1 METKIIG
8 KFNPFKEEMFQVMKL
23 DGSLNNDFMPELSDD
38 ELKEMYKNMVMM
50 RMVDDKAVKL
60 QRQGRMGTYPSIKGQ
75 EACQIGAG
83 FASDPGVDFVV
94 PAFRETAAMWMGGVT
109 VAQIY
114 AYWMGMEEGSFFN
127 EGVNVLP
134 VSIPVGSQII
144 HGAGIGW
151 GLRLKGSEGVALTY
165 FGDGATSEGSFHEG
179 LNFASRF
186 NSHTVFLCQNNQYGI
201 STSRQIQTKSKTLA
215 QKAYSYAMDG
225 VLVDGND
232 ILAVY
237 AACSEAVSLAREGR
251 PVLLELYTYRMSDHT
266 TADDA
271 SRYRPEGELEEWE
284 KKDPILRFKNYLEG
298 RGLWD
303 QKFDESVLAEGEK
316 LVVEGVEGANKMVS
330 NVDVLSMFDY
340 LYAEKDARLLSQRE
354 DLSKYL
360 DKKE

>member
-8 KFNPFKEEMFQVMKL
+8 KFNPFKEEMFQVLKL
-23 DGSLNNDFMPELSDD
+23 DGSLNEEFLPELSDD

-50 RMVDDKAVKL
+50 RMVDEKAVKL

-75 EACQIGAG
+75 EACQVGSV
-83 FASDPGVDFVV
+83 FAADPSIDWVV
-94 PAFRETAAMWMGGVT
+94 PAFRETAAMWMGGVS

-114 AYWMGMEEGSFFN
+114 AYWMGLEEGSFFD

-151 GLRLKGSEGVALTY
+151 GMRLKGEEGVALTY

-186 NSHTVFLCQNNQYGI
+186 NTNTVFLCQNNQYAI
-201 STSRQIQTKSKTLA
+201 SVSRQIQTKSKTLA

-225 VLVDGND
+225 ILVDGND

-237 AACSEAVSLAREGR
+237 AACEEAMELARKGT
-251 PVLLELYTYRMSDHT
+251 PVLLELYTYRLSDHT
-266 TADDA
+266 TADDSA
-271 SRYRPEGELEEWE
+271 RYRPEGELEEWE
-284 KKDPILRFKNYLEG
+284 KKDPILRFKKFLVD
-298 RGLWD
+298 RGLWS
-303 QKFDESVLAEGEK
+303 DEFEMEVKAAGGK
-316 LVVEGVEGANKMVS
+316 LVEEGIEGAKKMVEEHKTL
-330 NVDVLSMFDY
+330 DMFDY
-340 LYAEKDARLLSQRE
+340 LYAEKTHRLIEQQK